1 VSRTSSAQP
10 AAVWAPTTVWA
21 QPVPW
26 APPVAWVALVLLEA
40 AAAQRPS
47 IQQVQEHVAPA

>member
-26 APPVAWVALVLLEA
+26 APPVAWVALELLEA